1 MKLLLLSIVV
11 LINQSISQTNDSQR
25 KNNHLYPS
33 PNLEI
38 RYQQEWQKI
47 PFNNRV
53 NDFRNNP
60 IGNNKIVFLGN
71 SIIEAG
77 NNWNEK
83 FGVDNIINR
92 GISGDFTEGVL
103 SRLNEIIYYK
113 PIAVFI
119 LIGINDIFDDH
130 ANRKDITTQYVAS
143 NIMRIANQVKMNSN
157 ETKIFIQTI
166 LPVDTVRF
174 MDFHDRKLPVYKIS
188 LNDQI
193 NKINLLIKDNK
204 DHTIIDLHSLFID
217 KRGLMN
223 KQFTTDGVHL
233 NNAGYSFWVENI
245 RKDILSC
252 MKE

>member
-25 KNNHLYPS
+25 KNNYLYPS

-53 NDFRNNP
+53 NDFQNNP
-60 IGNNKIVFLGN
+60 IGYNKIVFLGN

-143 NIMRIANQVKMNSN
+143 NIMQIANQVKMNSN

>member
-25 KNNHLYPS
+25 KNNYLYPS

-143 NIMRIANQVKMNSN
+143 NIMQIANQVKMNSN

>member
-47 PFNNRV
+47 PFNDRV

-143 NIMRIANQVKMNSN
+143 NIMQIANQVKMNSN

-174 MDFHDRKLPVYKIS
+174 MDFHDRKLPVY
-188 LNDQI
+188 
-193 NKINLLIKDNK
+193 
-204 DHTIIDLHSLFID
+204 III
-217 KRGLMN
+217 
-223 KQFTTDGVHL
+223 
-233 NNAGYSFWVENI
+233 
-245 RKDILSC
+245 
-252 MKE
+252 

>member
-25 KNNHLYPS
+25 KNNYLYPS

-47 PFNNRV
+47 AFNNRV

-143 NIMRIANQVKMNSN
+143 NIMQIANQVKMNSN